1 MVQILYLHISLILL
15 VLIIKLLDIIGE
27 IRRWNLI
34 TKIII
39 FIIITIFYFSMIL
52 YVFIS
57 NV

>member
-1 MVQILYLHISLILL
+1 MVQILYLHVSLILL
-15 VLIIKLLDIIGE
+15 VIIIKLLDIIGE

-39 FIIITIFYFSMIL
+39 FIIITIFYFSMVL

>member
-1 MVQILYLHISLILL
+1 MIQILYLHVSLILL

-34 TKIII
+34 TKMII
-39 FIIITIFYFSMIL
+39 FIIITIFYFSMVL

-57 NV
+57 NI

>member
-1 MVQILYLHISLILL
+1 MIQILYLHISLILL

-27 IRRWNLI
+27 IRKWNLI
-34 TKIII
+34 TKMII
-39 FIIITIFYFSMIL
+39 FIIIIIFYFSMVL

>member
-1 MVQILYLHISLILL
+1 MIQILYLHVSLILL
-15 VLIIKLLDIIGE
+15 VLIIKLLDIVGE
-27 IRRWNLI
+27 IRRWDLI
-34 TKIII
+34 TKMII

>member
-1 MVQILYLHISLILL
+1 MIQILYLHVSLILL
-15 VLIIKLLDIIGE
+15 VLVIKLLDIVGE
-27 IRRWNLI
+27 IRRWNLV
-34 TKIII
+34 TKMII